1 MPRPRSPGAWS
12 LSQYRH
18 RPRARS
24 RTPPRHRGTASI
36 VQPRLPSRRAGPP
49 HGRPAALQELV
60 NVESTGEKRFR
71 FGLNPPKWN
80 GKGRR
85 GGQPKELIH
94 FELQRGSSQHAKAS
108 GLTA

>member
-1 MPRPRSPGAWS
+1 M
-12 LSQYRH
+12 
-18 RPRARS
+18 
-24 RTPPRHRGTASI
+24 
-36 VQPRLPSRRAGPP
+36 
-49 HGRPAALQELV
+49 
-60 NVESTGEKRFR
+60 ESTGEKRFL

-94 FELQRGSSQHAKAS
+94 FELQRGSSQHANTS